1 MQKVMNITNRL
12 AGLGLA
18 AILTLTAAGGAVA
31 VFSAGG
37 PGENMLPTDEADLLV
52 SLVQSNDAVLWT
64 SLAGNVSIVET
75 RGWPTS
81 DGTHDLGGAL
91 VIEKPTN
98 PTAGT
103 VNIGEKPMSMRF
115 SFAD

>member
-1 MQKVMNITNRL
+1 MQRVIAITQSL

-18 AILTLTAAGGAVA
+18 ALLTLTAAGGAVA

-37 PGENMLPTDEADLLV
+37 PGEDMRPADGADLLV
-52 SLVQSNDAVLWT
+52 SLVQSNESVLWT
-64 SLAGNVSIVET
+64 SLAGNVST
-75 RGWPTS
+75 LHTLGWASS

-91 VIEKPTN
+91 MIEKPSN

-103 VNIGEKPMSMRF
+103 VNIGEKPMSLTFELGR
-115 SFAD
+115 

>member
-1 MQKVMNITNRL
+1 MHRVMNITNHL
-12 AGLGLA
+12 VGLGLA

-31 VFSAGG
+31 VFTAGG
-37 PGENMLPTDEADLLV
+37 PGENMGPTDGADLLV

-75 RGWPTS
+75 TGWPTS
-81 DGTHDLGGAL
+81 DGTHELGGAL
-91 VIEKPTN
+91 MIEKPAN

-103 VNIGEKPMSMRF
+103 INIGEKPMMMEF
-115 SFAD
+115 NFD